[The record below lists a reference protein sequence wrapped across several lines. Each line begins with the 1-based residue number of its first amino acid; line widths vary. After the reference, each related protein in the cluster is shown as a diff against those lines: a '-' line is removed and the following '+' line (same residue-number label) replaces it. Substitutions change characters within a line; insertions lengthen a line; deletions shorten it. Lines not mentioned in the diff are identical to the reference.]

1 MDNFGHSGTQG
12 DKAFDALKA
21 ANVIDFLTKQI
32 NTHSALTAENV
43 MTLYHTGENFRKLYE
58 TDAELKELLDTA
70 KFEQQKLARQ
80 AQKKLVEL
88 YKKKR
93 RELCLEMAEV

>member
-1 MDNFGHSGTQG
+1 MDNVGHSGTQG
-12 DKAFDALKA
+12 DKAFDALET
-21 ANVIDFLTKQI
+21 ANVIEFLTKQI
-32 NTHSALTAENV
+32 NTHSAFDAKNV
-43 MTLYHTGENFRKLYE
+43 FNLEPSNHIFHKLYE

-70 KFEQQKLARQ
+70 KFEQAKLARQ
-80 AQKKLVEL
+80 TQKKLIEL